1 MIRNS
6 GWLLAGLSL
15 AMVVPGAHAQ
25 DKKKLLFGPQL
36 GFFTPSSQKTR
47 ERFGGSWTNIGIGL
61 GDVAAPKE
69 SGELSIDFNI
79 LSSRAAQAEAWI
91 APIGLVY
98 RKSSPESLK
107 TRPYFGASVDYL
119 VTNLR
124 SNYTLDKI
132 PSGWRTGTGGSFF
145 GGVTVGNRF
154 YIEGRYYAF
163 TKVRGFDLSG
173 TNIAIGWRL

>member
-1 MIRNS
+1 MRCRFELVLASIALLTLAS
-6 GWLLAGLSL
+6 GAY
-15 AMVVPGAHAQ
+15 AN
-25 DKKKLLFGPQL
+25 DKKRLLFGPQV
-36 GFFTPSSQKTR
+36 GIYTPTSQATR

-69 SGELSIDFNI
+69 SGELSVDFNI

-107 TRPYFGASVDYL
+107 TRPYFGASADYL
-119 VTNLR
+119 LSNLR
-124 SNYTLDKI
+124 SNYTIDKI
-132 PSGWRTGTGGSFF
+132 PSGWRTGVGGSFF

-154 YIEGRYYAF
+154 YVEGRYYTF